1 MNFGEDLSLQLMLA
15 NKSYH
20 QYLFTVLKEIDVYQ
34 HYQIILLLSR
44 QGGRSTQKFIGD
56 TLLIEKSNMVAII
69 AALEE
74 KGYVYKTVNHK
85 DRRSKLVSLTAKAQ
99 DTVGIMNNLFNVF
112 EEQMAEDLTWQEM
125 YNCIRVLNKVNGKL
139 NDMLVAGN

>member
-1 MNFGEDLSLQLMLA
+1 LMLA

-44 QGGRSTQKFIGD
+44 HGGRSTQKFICD

-74 KGYVYKTVNHK
+74 KGYVTKTVNHK
-85 DRRSKLVSLTAKAQ
+85 DRRGKLVSLTPKAQ
-99 DTVGIMNNLFNVF
+99 DTVGVMNKLFNVF
-112 EEQMAEDLTWQEM
+112 EEQMAEELTWQEM

-139 NDMLVAGN
+139 NDMMVAGN